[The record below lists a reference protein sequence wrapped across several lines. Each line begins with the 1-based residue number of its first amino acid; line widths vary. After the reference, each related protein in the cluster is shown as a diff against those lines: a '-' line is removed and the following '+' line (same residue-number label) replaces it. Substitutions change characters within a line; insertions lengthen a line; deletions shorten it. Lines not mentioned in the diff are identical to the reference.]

1 MPHKQIDQKNMAAPG
16 SPEWQHTVTAS
27 KIPAILGISPFQTP
41 GELWMV
47 MSGLTEAE
55 HIEGDHLDFGHD
67 VEDGLVNSWKRHN
80 PGWQTNSGEVAY
92 TDTDLPFPN
101 QATLDRRAKRG
112 RAFRIIECKA
122 SASRNIWGERGTELP
137 GSVTAQ
143 VIGQMGISGIHRADV
158 VALVGYDQPLA
169 PRFYEVEWDPDL
181 WDGIVD
187 VVAEFHQ
194 SLGEAEPPVPPQDLI
209 DALLAEKPETNAEGE
224 EEWDEAEFDRLHQL
238 EADLKAEKQRLIDKA
253 QGLKRITV
261 AGKSAMSLTPGR
273 FAASR
278 LPEEAKHL
286 AKDPDVL
293 KTTTRLDAKLFA
305 QKYPSLAEIATGEPT
320 FTFRL

>member
-1 MPHKQIDQKNMAAPG
+1 MPHKQIAKQDMAAPG
-16 SPEWQHTVTAS
+16 SEAWQRTVTAS

-47 MSGLTEAE
+47 MSGLAEAE
-55 HIEGDHLDFGHD
+55 HLEGAYLNFGND
-67 VEDGLVNSWKRHN
+67 MEDGLVKAWKREN
-80 PGWQTNSGEVAY
+80 PGWQTNAGEIAY

-112 RAFRIIECKA
+112 RAFRIIECKT
-122 SASRNIWGERGTELP
+122 SSSRRIWGERGAELP

-143 VIGQMGISGIHRADV
+143 VIAQMGISGIHRADV
-158 VALVGYDQPLA
+158 VAIVGYDQPLEA
-169 PRFYEVEWDPDL
+169 RHYQVEWDKEL

-187 VVAEFHQ
+187 VVAGFHR
-194 SLGEAEPPVPPQDLI
+194 SLGESEPPMPPQDLI
-209 DALLAEKPETNAEGE
+209 DALLAEKPETTAEGE
-224 EEWDEAEFDRLHQL
+224 EEWDESEFDRLRQL

-253 QGLKRITV
+253 AGLKRITV

-305 QKYPSLAEIATGEPT
+305 EKYPSLARIATGEPT

>member
-1 MPHKQIDQKNMAAPG
+1 MPHKQIAKQDMAAPG
-16 SPEWQHTVTAS
+16 SPEWQRTVTAS

-55 HIEGDHLDFGHD
+55 HLEGGHLDFGSD
-67 VEDGLVNSWKRHN
+67 MEDGLVKAWKRKNH
-80 PGWQTNSGEVAY
+80 GWQTNAGEIAY

-112 RAFRIIECKA
+112 RAFRIIECKT
-122 SASRNIWGERGTELP
+122 SSSRRIWGERGAELP
-137 GSVTAQ
+137 GSVYSQ
-143 VIGQMGISGIHRADV
+143 VLSQMGMSGIHRGDV
-158 VALVGYDQPLA
+158 VAMVGYDQPLEA
-169 PRFYEVEWDPDL
+169 RLFQVEWDQEL

-187 VVAEFHQ
+187 VVADFHQ

-209 DALLAEKPETNAEGE
+209 DALLAEKPEIQAEGE
-224 EEWDEAEFDRLHQL
+224 EEWDESEFDRLRQL

-253 QGLKRITV
+253 AGLRKITV

-293 KTTTRLDAKLFA
+293 KTTTRLDAKLFE
-305 QKYPSLAEIATGEPT
+305 QKYPQIAEIATGEPT
-320 FTFRL
+320 FTFRI